1 MKARLIISSVL
12 VALGCAWVGCA
23 QPRTGRS
30 APQQVHSS
38 NQRDEESVGD
48 SSAEVVTASYTPSV
62 GAAAGPRVTLR
73 RQLVLFSNHTD
84 VEAILQG
91 LWGDIP
97 ADPDSPRSQIVAT
110 DEILATLQP
119 HLATRAV
126 GLRPEVSTVIA
137 SGAASSWKDE
147 NQPDYQWRVTPTVEA
162 SDVIQVSISGQPGAL
177 SIGSKN
183 ENILKV
189 AATSE
194 LRPGQS
200 LMIEGLDCKRGSA
213 EVTRVPVLSDLP
225 VVGDRLFSKVK
236 TTVITMKTL
245 YLVSAEIA
253 AEPDAEEE

>member
-23 QPRTGRS
+23 QPGTGRS

-38 NQRDEESVGD
+38 NQRDEESVAD

-62 GAAAGPRVTLR
+62 GTAAGPRVTLR
-73 RQLVLFSNHTD
+73 RQLVAFSNHPD

-119 HLATRAV
+119 HQATRVV
-126 GLRPEVSTVIA
+126 GLRPEVSTVVA
-137 SGAASSWKDE
+137 SGVAVPWKDE
-147 NQPDYQWRVTPTVEA
+147 YQRDYQWRVTPTAEA
-162 SDVIQVSISGQPGAL
+162 SDVIRVSIAGQPGAL
-177 SIGSKN
+177 SVGSKN
-183 ENILKV
+183 EKILKV
-189 AATSE
+189 AVTSE
-194 LRPGQS
+194 LRPGQT
-200 LMIEGLDCKRGSA
+200 LMIEGPERKVGSV
-213 EVTRVPVLSDLP
+213 EVTKFPVLSDIP
-225 VVGDRLFSKVK
+225 VVGDRLFSKIK
-236 TTVITMKTL
+236 TTMTTMKTL

-253 AEPDAEEE
+253 AEPDAVE